1 MNALYI
7 PWEHIAD
14 VIGYDKLGPIIN
26 VTGTLLPPLLIGGQW
41 SFLFITYYLE
51 EMETVAALNR
61 RIRGPPLAERSENCL
76 VLSGIIFYQ
85 PVVPILPQEQ
95 TQSSSPKSEDINDTR
110 RHSAKTDLCGQSLWN
125 RLVWC
130 VVAWTGMD
138 IENLL
143 ILDMARAVVNV
154 WLK

>member
-51 EMETVAALNR
+51 EMETV
-61 RIRGPPLAERSENCL
+61 
-76 VLSGIIFYQ
+76 
-85 PVVPILPQEQ
+85 
-95 TQSSSPKSEDINDTR
+95 
-110 RHSAKTDLCGQSLWN
+110 
-125 RLVWC
+125 
-130 VVAWTGMD
+130 
-138 IENLL
+138 
-143 ILDMARAVVNV
+143 
-154 WLK
+154 